1 MRHGTVDLG
10 LLRRHRD
17 FRLLFVGQSV
27 TAIGSAIT
35 YVAVPYQA
43 YQITGSSLVVGLIGL
58 AEFVP
63 LLLASF
69 VGGALA
75 DARDRRRMVQLTEL
89 GLAASS
95 ALLLANALVPE
106 PRLLVL
112 FVAAGTTAALDGLQR
127 PSLEAMTPRLVRRE
141 ELPAAVALGSLRMN
155 LASVLGPA
163 AAGGLIAGVGLPVTY
178 GLDVLTFLLSL
189 AALAAMRPVPA
200 PDDAPRP
207 SLRSVLDGVR
217 YARSRPDLLGT
228 YAVDFMAMFFG
239 MPRALF
245 PAMAD
250 DLGGPGVLGLLHSAP
265 AAGAVLIAATSGW
278 TARIHRHGLA
288 VIVAAL
294 GWGVAIIVLGFS
306 DGLVLALL
314 ALAVAGGADQISA
327 IFRQTMWAATVPD
340 HLRGRLAGLEMVSY
354 TSGPLLGNVESGVA
368 AALLGVRGAV
378 ISGGVLCV
386 VGVGLVAVAVP
397 ALRRYDTRRPLP
409 DGSGAPR

>member
-1 MRHGTVDLG
+1 
-10 LLRRHRD
+10 
-17 FRLLFVGQSV
+17 
-27 TAIGSAIT
+27 
-35 YVAVPYQA
+35 
-43 YQITGSSLVVGLIGL
+43 
-58 AEFVP
+58 
-63 LLLASF
+63 
-69 VGGALA
+69 
-75 DARDRRRMVQLTEL
+75 MVQLTEL
-89 GLAASS
+89 GLATSS
-95 ALLLANALVPE
+95 ALLLANALLPE

-163 AAGGLIAGVGLPVTY
+163 LAGGLIAGVGLPVTY
-178 GLDVLTFLLSL
+178 AVDVLTFLLSL

-207 SLRSVLDGVR
+207 SLRSVLDGLR

-386 VGVGLVAVAVP
+386 VGVALVAVAVP
-397 ALRRYDTRRPLP
+397 ALRRYDTRRPLA
-409 DGSGAPR
+409 DGFAAPR